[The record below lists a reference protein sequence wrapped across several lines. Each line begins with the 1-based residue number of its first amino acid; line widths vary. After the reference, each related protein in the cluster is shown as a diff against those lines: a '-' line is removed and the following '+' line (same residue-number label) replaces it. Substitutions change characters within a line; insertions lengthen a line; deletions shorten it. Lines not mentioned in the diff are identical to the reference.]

1 MKFPPRSTIC
11 AETVRLTDLMA
22 TCAAIVNA
30 RLPNDAG
37 EDSASILPLLL
48 SGKPMKPTHEAV
60 VHQSEG
66 GFLAIRQGNWKLVC
80 DQTPANGESRKRGQR
95 NQISQP
101 RRTYAAMVS
110 AMDDTVG
117 AVMENCV
124 RPVSRSGKTREPE
137 RKT

>member
-95 NQISQP
+95 NQISQRYSSMTWP
-101 RRTYAAMVS
+101 KMS
-110 AMDDTVG
+110 AKPGTSSQSIPMWSNG
-117 AVMENCV
+117 
-124 RPVSRSGKTREPE
+124 
-137 RKT
+137 